1 MTRCHACGRELE
13 RGGYRVVFQGRAFD
27 RVDCAL
33 DWPGALALAEGRT
46 AADPATVE
54 ALRSLRRKLDE
65 EREATRLLLAKLEE
79 AWSRLASS
87 EGVGAGEQAI
97 ASPEVD

>member
-1 MTRCHACGRELE
+1 VTRCHACGRELE
-13 RGGYRVVFQGRAFD
+13 RDGYRVVFRGRAFD

-33 DWPGALALAEGRT
+33 DWPGALGFAGPRQ
-46 AADPATVE
+46 AADPATVD
-54 ALRSLRRKLDE
+54 ALKSLRRKLDE

-87 EGVGAGEQAI
+87 EGVGAGEPAT
-97 ASPEVD
+97 ASSEVD